1 MNYVILHG
9 TPTNIEKGEIAD
21 GAVYSIMMEGERE
34 TPWDYRKSLTEDAEC
49 VLVDGNYFSEEDNG
63 VNDNSWTEEKR
74 NLVHDKW
81 LGLIDLIDKQIEEN
95 GRFDIELIN
104 YFSQEGDESYKH
116 VLTKKIIQFLIDLNS
131 DKADTTSIIEIM
143 DTLDN
148 Y

>member
-9 TPTNIEKGEIAD
+9 TPTNIEKGEISD
-21 GAVYSIMMEGERE
+21 GAIYSVMLEGERE
-34 TPWDYRKSLTEDAEC
+34 TPWDYRKSFTEDADC
-49 VLVDGNYFSEEDNG
+49 VLWDGNYYDEEDGG
-63 VNDNSWTEEKR
+63 VGNNWTEERR

-104 YFSQEGDESYKH
+104 YFSQEGDESYKD

-143 DTLDN
+143 DTLEN